1 MKTIHPPRQSGSS
14 LVIVL
19 TMIPYIGI
27 ILCWVP
33 AVLIAA
39 AQWGD
44 WTHPLIVTA
53 VFLIVLFGIVPI
65 VWSAI
70 LSFQKTNLLS
80 TPEWIGLAN
89 YRALSKD
96 PLFKTS
102 VVHAIIYAALFVP
115 LSVAGGLFAAV
126 ALNRRIRGI
135 RFYRLAVFVP
145 LVTSTVA
152 TGIIFLWLLDPTF
165 GLVNYALHAVGLPQ
179 QQFLQDPNEALYCII
194 AMTMWGW
201 LGFDVIVYLAALQ
214 GIPEELLEAAEMDG
228 ASRFSRFRSVVVPLL
243 GPSTLFLVVWST
255 INALQL
261 FDEIYV
267 TTRGGPLGST
277 TVIVYYL
284 YQQAFQFFNG
294 GYGAAIAWVLFL
306 GILVVTLIQMWIGR
320 RRVYYT
326 S

>member
-1 MKTIHPPRQSGSS
+1 MKDGHRPSALKRLIGSEHFAGWAF
-14 LVIVL
+14 VA
-19 TMIPYIGI
+19 
-27 ILCWVP
+27 P
-33 AVLIAA
+33 AVILIA
-39 AQWGD
+39 
-44 WTHPLIVTA
+44 IF
-53 VFLIVLFGIVPI
+53 FLIPI
-65 VWSAI
+65 GWSLLISLQAN
-70 LSFQKTNLLS
+70 NLIAPS
-80 TPEWIGLAN
+80 HYVGLAN
-89 YRALSKD
+89 YKALTKD
-96 PLFKTS
+96 PAFRS
-102 VVHAIIYAALFVP
+102 AIGHTLLYTAIFVP
-115 LSVAGGLFAAV
+115 VSVAGALALAV
-126 ALNRRIRGI
+126 ALNRKIRGI

-152 TGIIFLWLLDPTF
+152 TGLVFLWLLDPTF
-165 GLVNYALHAVGLPQ
+165 GFVNYVLHAVGLPQ
-179 QQFLQDPNEALYCII
+179 QQFLQDPNQSLYCIV

-214 GIPEELLEAAEMDG
+214 GVPEELLEAAEIDG
-228 ASRFSRFRSVVVPLL
+228 AGKWSRFRSIVVPLL
-243 GPSTLFLVVWST
+243 GPATLFLVVWST

-294 GYGAAIAWVLFL
+294 GYGSAIAYVLFL
-306 GILVVTLIQMWIGR
+306 AILVVTLVQLWVGR

>member
-1 MKTIHPPRQSGSS
+1 MPGDGRTALRRVVGSEHFAGWAF
-14 LVIVL
+14 VA
-19 TMIPYIGI
+19 
-27 ILCWVP
+27 P
-33 AVLIAA
+33 AVILIA
-39 AQWGD
+39 
-44 WTHPLIVTA
+44 VF
-53 VFLIVLFGIVPI
+53 FLIPI
-65 VWSAI
+65 GWSLLISLQAN
-70 LSFQKTNLLS
+70 NLIA
-80 TPEWIGLAN
+80 PAHYVGLAN
-89 YRALSKD
+89 YRALTKD
-96 PLFKTS
+96 PQFRS
-102 VVHAIIYAALFVP
+102 AIGHTLLYTAIFVP
-115 LSVAGGLFAAV
+115 VSVAGALGLAV
-126 ALNRRIRGI
+126 ALNRKIRGI

-152 TGIIFLWLLDPTF
+152 TGIVFLWLLDPTF

-179 QQFLQDPNEALYCII
+179 QQFLQDPNEALYCIV
-194 AMTMWGW
+194 AMTVWGW

-214 GIPEELLEAAEMDG
+214 GVPEELLEAAEMDG
-228 ASRFSRFRSVVVPLL
+228 ASRFSRFRSIVVPLL
-243 GPSTLFLVVWST
+243 GPATLFLVVWST

-294 GYGAAIAWVLFL
+294 GYGAAIAYVLFL
-306 GILVVTLIQMWIGR
+306 AILVVTLIQMWVGR

>member
-1 MKTIHPPRQSGSS
+1 MTARAERTRAVGRQRPSAWRRVVGSEHLAGWAFVAPAVILIAIFFLIPIGWS
-14 LVIVL
+14 LVISL
-19 TMIPYIGI
+19 Q
-27 ILCWVP
+27 
-33 AVLIAA
+33 AN
-39 AQWGD
+39 
-44 WTHPLIVTA
+44 
-53 VFLIVLFGIVPI
+53 
-65 VWSAI
+65 
-70 LSFQKTNLLS
+70 NLLS
-80 TPEWIGLAN
+80 PPHYVGLAN
-89 YRALSKD
+89 YRALTKD
-96 PLFKTS
+96 PAFRSSINHTLVYTVIFVPVS
-102 VVHAIIYAALFVP
+102 VVGAL
-115 LSVAGGLFAAV
+115 GLAV

-135 RFYRLAVFVP
+135 RLYRLAVFVP

-152 TGIIFLWLLDPTF
+152 TGIVFLWLLDPTF

-179 QQFLQDPNEALYCII
+179 QQFLQDPNEALYCIV
-194 AMTMWGW
+194 AMTVWGW

-214 GIPEELLEAAEMDG
+214 GIPEELMEAAEIDG
-228 ASRFSRFRSVVVPLL
+228 ASRWSRFRSVVVPLL
-243 GPSTLFLVVWST
+243 GPATLFLVVWST

-294 GYGAAIAWVLFL
+294 GYGAAIAYVLFL
-306 GILVVTLIQMWIGR
+306 AILIVTLAQLWVGR